1 MTEQL
6 FPNDY
11 WQDTLSEQPWLDD
24 EVPETQTAYDAWIA
38 QRGAWIIAAAQAG
51 YQRWG
56 RGAIVFDVETMASD
70 TEQPASQYVT
80 TDQIEEK
87 TNSVIGQMV
96 GGYNPDREALLVF
109 AEPTGRTITYRFPI
123 IEES

>member
-87 TNSVIGQMV
+87 N
-96 GGYNPDREALLVF
+96 
-109 AEPTGRTITYRFPI
+109 
-123 IEES
+123 